1 MEGIMTKDSTVSIE
15 DLLKKIGFMSVQ
27 LDVASDTI
35 AELKAEIQRLNKE
48 NEDSKPT
55 QQKQK

>member
-1 MEGIMTKDSTVSIE
+1 MTKDSTVSIE